1 MSAAWEGLKS
11 IPARISSW
19 WSALWAEESTEQAG
33 QSGDAQLGAQGQG
46 AAAKDAAAK
55 DDSGASPDT
64 YPARTET
71 GWMVVRDANA
81 ILRQGGDFKAVT
93 PARTLPLGA
102 SVRVIQGSGPSG
114 TLYVQV
120 ETAPGAA
127 EPILASDNLW
137 TAKGNLG
144 HGGADHKLG
153 NEAKDEAD
161 KSSAD
166 TVRDKLPPGRN
177 PGASPYTWS
186 YGSDFATTLEG
197 VAIKSSLLDK
207 VIRMAEWAIANDMV
221 TGNIELGSG
230 MRSPATA
237 HQWATAYQIQFGG
250 DVTQKAL
257 EALPGGKDMDG
268 NLWWKEGWTM
278 EDAKRQANRGSK
290 LGRHRRA
297 WLPQG
302 RPAPRAAERPQ
313 PRVQSLRR
321 RGHRRDL
328 PLAQEGQRRLNERQP
343 RVGLAR
349 DLRPLWAETS
359 GEVRALAC
367 GGVEQGPR
375 RRGERRLSARPQKPT
390 VIPKYPSSSLMNGLL
405 SPAG

>member
-1 MSAAWEGLKS
+1 MPSSAPKT
-11 IPARISSW
+11 R
-19 WSALWAEESTEQAG
+19 G
-33 QSGDAQLGAQGQG
+33 QPR
-46 AAAKDAAAK
+46 KDAAAK
-55 DDSGASPDT
+55 DDSGACPDT

-166 TVRDKLPPGRN
+166 AVRDKLPPGRN

-207 VIRMAEWAIANDMV
+207 VTRMAEWAIANDMV
-221 TGNIELGSG
+221 TGDIELGSG

-237 HQWATAYQIQFGG
+237 HQWATAYQIQYGG

-268 NLWWKEGWTM
+268 NRWWGEGWTM
-278 EDAKRQANRGSK
+278 EDAKENAAEVREQV
-290 LGRHRRA
+290 LHRRA
-297 WLPQG
+297 WLSQR

-313 PRVQSLRR
+313 PRVQPLQR

-328 PLAQEGQRRLNERQP
+328 PMAHEGEGRLDERRE

-349 DLRPLWAETS
+349 DSTRSTGS
-359 GEVRALAC
+359 SVR
-367 GGVEQGPR
+367 
-375 RRGERRLSARPQKPT
+375 
-390 VIPKYPSSSLMNGLL
+390 
-405 SPAG
+405 